1 MNISTL
7 PRRQKEQLVGALVE
21 KSRRNQTR
29 RVSGATQPAL
39 DLLTWT
45 ILNRRL
51 LAPGQPFDLVQH
63 PYLVEIYQCMARRKV
78 FKKSS
83 QMGLSEYGISYTLHA
98 AGERDM
104 TVMYIFPT
112 DGLVSKFSASR
123 FGPALEASPYLTSMI
138 VDGSGDRRGVD
149 QVMLKR
155 FGNHFIHF
163 VGGQVKP
170 NGQAP
175 QLKQVPADGLVYDEL
190 DETDPR
196 VPAIAEKRLGHSE
209 VREEMFIS
217 TPTYPGFGID
227 AVWQE
232 SDQREWFV
240 PCPHCRKWQPMNKAG
255 VILEYDDLERP
266 TRWHGQGDGGTSG
279 NERAF
284 AACRKCGKE
293 LNRLAQGR
301 WVAAYPGR
309 EMAGFH
315 VTKLFSPRV
324 DLLGM
329 VQGLQTVDETKR
341 REAENQDWGE
351 TYTPR
356 GGQLTTTTL
365 DGLRRDYGFG
375 PVSGEQTMMG
385 IDVGKVQNVI
395 IRGDRDGNGER
406 PLRFAGEV
414 EGGGR
419 LIDLV
424 NQYKVRRVVIDA
436 LPETTKA
443 REFQAAVPRGVEVW
457 LSYYVGQQVGSKGKD
472 PAAWDVPRGNVN
484 LDRTRTLDETFSR
497 FYEGINTL
505 PGFAK
510 DIPHYYDQLTAPIR
524 VLEDGPNGTKVAK
537 YIESEADHYAH
548 AENYCTVA
556 TMNPPIKRAG
566 VWGRNQ

>member
-1 MNISTL
+1 MSISLL
-7 PRRQKEQLVGALVE
+7 PRNQKEHLAGALIE
-21 KSRRNQTR
+21 KARRNQPSAIGNR
-29 RVSGATQPAL
+29 QSL

-45 ILNRRL
+45 ILYRRE

-63 PYLVEIYQCMARRKV
+63 PYLVAIYQCQAGRKV

-123 FGPALEASPYLTSMI
+123 FGPALEASPYLSSMI
-138 VDGSGDRRGVD
+138 VEGNKEKRGVD

-155 FGNHFIHF
+155 FGNRFVHF

-196 VPAIAEKRLGHSE
+196 VPAIAEKRLGHSAI
-209 VREEMFIS
+209 REEMFIS
-217 TPTYPGFGID
+217 TPTYPGFGVD
-227 AVWQE
+227 GVWQN

-240 PCPHCRKWQPMNKAG
+240 PCPHCGERQPLSKAG

-266 TRWHGQGDGGTSG
+266 TRWHGQAEG
-279 NERAF
+279 RALI
-284 AACRKCGKE
+284 ACQKCGRE
-293 LNRLAQGR
+293 MNRLAMGE
-301 WVAAYPGR
+301 WVAKYPAR

-315 VTKLFSPRV
+315 VTKLFSPRA
-324 DLLGM
+324 DLLAM
-329 VQGLQTVDETKR
+329 VTGLQTTDETKR

-356 GGQLTTTTL
+356 GGQLTEATL
-365 DGLRRDYGFG
+365 NGLLREYGFG
-375 PVSGEQTMMG
+375 PVTGEETVMG
-385 IDVGKVQNVI
+385 VDVGKVQNVI
-395 IRGDRDGNGER
+395 IRGVSIPTGYDGREH

-414 EGGGR
+414 EGWAR
-419 LIDLV
+419 LLDLV

-443 REFQAAVPRGVEVW
+443 REFQAAAPRSTEVY
-457 LSYYVGQQVGSKGKD
+457 LAYYVAQAVGSKGKD
-472 PAAWDVPRGNVN
+472 PAAWDVARGNVN

-510 DIPHYYDQLTAPIR
+510 DIPKYYAQLTAPIR

-566 VWGRNQ
+566 VWGRG